1 MEVLY
6 STKAIIGEG
15 PFYEA
20 ETNQLLWVD
29 INGQTV
35 NFLNLDTKQN
45 RWELAVSHRKTE
57 ILCNY
62 HFPPFFLREI
72 KLPGTVGAVV
82 PVEGSKDLIALV
94 GRKVCRI
101 NRETG

>member
-45 RWELAVSHRKTE
+45 RWELRVSHRE
-57 ILCNY
+57 AVQNYY
-62 HFPPFFLREI
+62 HFPLSFLEKSSCPAQWVR
-72 KLPGTVGAVV
+72 LFQWR
-82 PVEGSKDLIALV
+82 DL
-94 GRKVCRI
+94 RI
-101 NRETG
+101 

>member
-15 PFYEA
+15 PFYEPG
-20 ETNQLLWVD
+20 TNQLLWVD
-29 INGQTV
+29 INGHTV

-45 RWELAVSHRKTE
+45 RWELALPHRQAE
-57 ILCNY
+57 IL
-62 HFPPFFLREI
+62 HVFIIFFAFVREI
-72 KLPGTVGAVV
+72 RLPGTVGAVV
-82 PVEGSKDLIALV
+82 PVEGSKDLVALV
-94 GRKVCRI
+94 GRKVCLV